1 MDDACHAQGRGGIV
15 SAVAVIA
22 VLVVIS
28 AIWVGI
34 DASSLGLR
42 RGKGFLDMGPAGWM
56 FSVLL
61 LWIVA
66 FPAYLV
72 KRSRIKRGES

>member
-1 MDDACHAQGRGGIV
+1 M

-42 RGKGFLDMGPAGWM
+42 RGKDPGFLDMGPAGWM

-72 KRSRIKRGES
+72 KRSRIKRGET